1 VYYQELIQAIRIQI
15 FNKYFNQLFK
25 NIRKTNFYY
34 YNLNTDHFIN
44 LINLKEIRKINL
56 INYPFF

>member
-1 VYYQELIQAIRIQI
+1 MYYQELIQAIRIQI